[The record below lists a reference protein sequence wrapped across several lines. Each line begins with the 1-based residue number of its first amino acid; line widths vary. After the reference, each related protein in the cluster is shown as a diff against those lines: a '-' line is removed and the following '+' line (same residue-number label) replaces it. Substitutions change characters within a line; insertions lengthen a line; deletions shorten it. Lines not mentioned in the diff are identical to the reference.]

1 MSKIVRMA
9 QDFYQAAL
17 DKHETRIVNNIL
29 KMESFEPI
37 TNNVPAKIKNIAIVV
52 PTLKKYAGGHTSILR
67 LGTCLAENNYNVTY
81 VSFHNQDIRQMR
93 HVALDNLPGVKG
105 NFKKYWDAINERYDV
120 CIATS
125 WESVYWSKQLDGY
138 KMYFVQDFEPYFFK
152 LSERYLLAKK
162 TYELGFH
169 IVSLGGWN
177 VKKIQEH
184 CLIKGKISY
193 IDFPYEPS
201 EYKSIPRNFGA
212 YAEKKVVNIAVY
224 SKEEGKRIPNLL
236 QGILK
241 KASTELEQDG
251 INLKIKFFG
260 FKKNHKLIIGEN
272 CGKLNKRELV
282 QLYEKSDFGMVASM
296 SNISLVPY
304 EMIAVGLPVI
314 EFVEGSY
321 ADFLPEDSAILID
334 YNYKTLV
341 VAIKNALKHPEQIE
355 KMTQKA
361 SIAIASLSWKRT
373 GKEFVEILREIEG
386 RKE

>member
-1 MSKIVRMA
+1 M
-9 QDFYQAAL
+9 
-17 DKHETRIVNNIL
+17 
-29 KMESFEPI
+29 
-37 TNNVPAKIKNIAIVV
+37 
-52 PTLKKYAGGHTSILR
+52 
-67 LGTCLAENNYNVTY
+67 
-81 VSFHNQDIRQMR
+81 RQ
-93 HVALDNLPGVKG
+93 VASDNLPGVKG
-105 NFKKYWDAINERYDV
+105 NFKKYLDATNERYDV

-184 CLIKGKISY
+184 CSIKGKISY

-201 EYKSIPRNFGA
+201 EYKSIPRNFAA
-212 YAEKKVVNIAVY
+212 YAKKSVVNIAVY

-241 KASTELEQDG
+241 RASTELEQDG
-251 INLKIKFFG
+251 ISLKIKFFG
-260 FKKNHKLIIGEN
+260 FKKNHKIIIGEN
-272 CGKLNKRELV
+272 CGKLNKRELA

-341 VAIKNALKHPEQIE
+341 AAIKNALKHPEQIE
-355 KMTQKA
+355 KMTKKA
-361 SIAIASLSWKRT
+361 SIAIAPLSWKRT
-373 GKEFVEILREIEG
+373 GKEFVEILHGIEG
-386 RKE
+386 QEE